1 MVFILRKY
9 MNGVFFK
16 LLIYFIILIVSIV
29 SQEIVITIAS
39 NRLYVLA
46 STMVTTALREFVIP
60 KVSIDLLESSIPI
73 VGQELPT
80 LPEDLN

>member
-1 MVFILRKY
+1 

>member
-16 LLIYFIILIVSIV
+16 LLIYFIILIVSIG

-39 NRLYVLA
+39 NRLYVLT
-46 STMVTTALREFVIP
+46 STMVTIVLREFVIP